1 MPLLEVHDLKT
12 WFPVGRGLFKP
23 VKYVKAVDGIS
34 FTLDAGE
41 VLAVIGE
48 SGSGKTTLG
57 RTVLRLIRPTAGKI
71 VFDGKDITYA
81 PDASLKWYRFSTAM
95 IFQDPFSSLNPYHTI
110 QYILEEPL
118 ILRKVPL
125 RERQELVVKAL
136 EEVKLVPPE
145 DFLKKY
151 PHMLS
156 GGQRQRVGIARAL
169 ITRPRFVV
177 ADEPVSM
184 LDVSIRAE
192 ILSLIRS
199 LQSKYNIAMMYIT
212 HDIATAKYLADK
224 LLVMYAGKAV
234 EYGPFKDVVKE
245 PLHPYTQALIEALPD
260 PDPINRLKIRKVPPG
275 EPPSLVNPP
284 PGCRFHPRCP
294 YTIKG
299 KCDKEEP
306 PLVEVKKGHYVACW
320 LYVKR

>member
-1 MPLLEVHDLKT
+1 MPLLEVQELRT
-12 WFPVGRGLFKP
+12 WFPVKKGLFSP
-23 VKYVKAVDGIS
+23 VRHVKAVDGVS
-34 FTLDAGE
+34 FTLEKGE
-41 VLAVIGE
+41 VFAVIGE

-57 RTVLRLIRPTAGKI
+57 RTILRLVKPTAGKI
-71 VFDGKDITYA
+71 VFEGKDITNT
-81 PDASLKWYRFSTAM
+81 SESELRWYRFSTAM
-95 IFQDPFSSLNPYHTI
+95 VFQDPFSSLNPYHTV

-118 ILRKVPL
+118 ILRGIPPK
-125 RERQELVVKAL
+125 ERAELVVRAL
-136 EEVKLVPPE
+136 EEVRLVPPE

-169 ITRPRFVV
+169 ITRPKFIV

-192 ILSLIRS
+192 ILSLMRS
-199 LQSKYNIAMMYIT
+199 LQSKYGITMMYIT

-224 LLVMYAGKAV
+224 ILVMYAGKMV
-234 EYGPFKDVVKE
+234 EYGPFKDVIKE

-260 PDPINRLKIRKVPPG
+260 PDPANRFKLRKVPPG
-275 EPPSLVNPP
+275 EPPSLLNPP

-294 YTIKG
+294 YAMKN

-306 PLVEVKKGHYVACW
+306 KFVEVKKGHYTACW
-320 LYVKR
+320 LY

>member
-1 MPLLEVHDLKT
+1 MLEVTQLKT
-12 WFPVGRGLFKP
+12 WFPVKKGFFGKTR
-23 VKYVKAVDGIS
+23 YVKAVDDVS
-34 FTLDAGE
+34 FTLSRRE

-57 RTVLRLIRPTAGKI
+57 RTVLRLIKPTGGRI
-71 VFDGKDITYA
+71 LFDKKDVTYM
-81 PDASLKWYRFSTAM
+81 PESRLKWYRFATAM
-95 IFQDPFSSLNPYHTI
+95 IFQDPFGSLNPYHTV

-118 ILRKVPL
+118 ILRGVPPSERREKVV
-125 RERQELVVKAL
+125 RAL
-136 EEVKLVPPE
+136 DDVRLTPPE

-169 ITRPRFVV
+169 ITRPSLVV

-192 ILSLIRS
+192 ILSLMRS
-199 LQSKYNIAMMYIT
+199 LQAKFDIAMVYIT
-212 HDIATAKYLADK
+212 HDIATAKYLSDK
-224 LLVMYAGKAV
+224 ILVMYAGKMV
-234 EYGPFKDVVKE
+234 EYGTFRDVIRE

-260 PDPINRLKIRKVPPG
+260 PDPSNRFTKRKVPPG
-275 EPPSLVNPP
+275 EPPSLINPP

-294 YTIKG
+294 YAIRG
-299 KCDKEEP
+299 KCDVEEP
-306 PLVEVKKGHYVACW
+306 PLVEVKERKVACW
-320 LYVKR
+320 LY

>member
-1 MPLLEVHDLKT
+1 MPLLEVQELRT
-12 WFPVGRGLFKP
+12 WFPVKKGLFSP
-23 VKYVKAVDGIS
+23 VRYVKAVDGVS
-34 FTLDAGE
+34 FALEKGE

-57 RTVLRLIRPTAGKI
+57 RTILRLIKPTAGRVI
-71 VFDGKDITYA
+71 FEGKDVTNTPESA
-81 PDASLKWYRFSTAM
+81 LRWYRFSTAM
-95 IFQDPFSSLNPYHTI
+95 VFQDPFSSLNPYHSV

-118 ILRKVPL
+118 ILRGVPPKN
-125 RERQELVVKAL
+125 RAELVVKAL
-136 EEVKLVPPE
+136 EEVRLVPPE

-169 ITRPRFVV
+169 ITRPKFIV

-192 ILSLIRS
+192 ILSLMRS
-199 LQSKYNIAMMYIT
+199 LQTKYGITMMYIT

-224 LLVMYAGKAV
+224 VLVMYAGKMV
-234 EYGPFKDVVKE
+234 EYGPFRDVIKE

-260 PDPINRLKIRKVPPG
+260 PDPTNRFKLRKVPPG
-275 EPPSLVNPP
+275 EPPSLLNPP
-284 PGCRFHPRCP
+284 AGCRFHPRCP
-294 YTIKG
+294 YAIKG
-299 KCDKEEP
+299 KCEKEEP
-306 PLVEVKKGHYVACW
+306 KFIEAKKDHYTACW
-320 LYVKR
+320 LY

>member
-1 MPLLEVHDLKT
+1 MPLLEVKDLKT
-12 WFPVGRGLFKP
+12 WFPVKKGLFSP
-23 VKYVKAVDGIS
+23 VKYVKAVDGVS
-34 FTLDAGE
+34 FALENGE

-57 RTVLRLIRPTAGKI
+57 RTILRLIEPTGGKI
-71 VFDGKDITYA
+71 IFEGKDITHL
-81 PDASLKWYRFSTAM
+81 PESQLRWYRFSTAM
-95 IFQDPFSSLNPYHTI
+95 VFQDPFSSLNPYHTI
-110 QYILEEPL
+110 EYILEEPL
-118 ILRKVPL
+118 ILRGVPPK
-125 RERQELVVKAL
+125 ERYEAVVKAL
-136 EEVKLVPPE
+136 EEVRLTPPD

-169 ITRPRFVV
+169 ITRPKFVV

-192 ILSLIRS
+192 ILSLMRS
-199 LQSKYNIAMMYIT
+199 LQSKYGITMIYIT

-224 LLVMYAGKAV
+224 ILVMYAGKMV
-234 EYGPFKDVVKE
+234 EYGPFRDVIKE

-260 PDPINRLKIRKVPPG
+260 PDPTNRFKIRKVPPG

-284 PGCRFHPRCP
+284 GGCRFHPRCP
-294 YTIKG
+294 LVIKG
-299 KCDKEEP
+299 KCEREEP
-306 PLVEVKKGHYVACW
+306 RLVEKKPGHLVSCW
-320 LYVKR
+320 LY

>member
-1 MPLLEVHDLKT
+1 MPLLEVQELRT
-12 WFPVGRGLFKP
+12 WFPVKKGLFSR
-23 VKYVKAVDGIS
+23 VRYVKAVDGVS
-34 FTLDAGE
+34 FALEKGE

-57 RTVLRLIRPTAGKI
+57 RTVLRLVKPTAGRI
-71 VFDGKDITYA
+71 IFEGKDVTNTPESA
-81 PDASLKWYRFSTAM
+81 LRWYRFSTAM
-95 IFQDPFSSLNPYHTI
+95 VFQDPFSSLNPYHTV

-118 ILRKVPL
+118 ILRGVPPKN
-125 RERQELVVKAL
+125 RAELVVKAL
-136 EEVKLVPPE
+136 EEVRLVPPE

-169 ITRPRFVV
+169 ITRPKFIV

-192 ILSLIRS
+192 ILSLMRS
-199 LQSKYNIAMMYIT
+199 LQTKYGITMMYIT
-212 HDIATAKYLADK
+212 HDIATAKHLADK
-224 LLVMYAGKAV
+224 ILVMYAGKMA
-234 EYGPFKDVVKE
+234 EYGPFRDVIKE

-260 PDPINRLKIRKVPPG
+260 PDPTNRFKLRKVPPG
-275 EPPSLVNPP
+275 EPPSLLNPP
-284 PGCRFHPRCP
+284 AGCRFHPRCP
-294 YTIKG
+294 YAIKG

-306 PLVEVKKGHYVACW
+306 KFIEAKKDHYTACW
-320 LYVKR
+320 LY

>member
-1 MPLLEVHDLKT
+1 MIEVSDLKT
-12 WFPVGRGLFKP
+12 WFPVRRRLFGP
-23 VKYVKAVDGIS
+23 VQYVKAVDGVS
-34 FTLDAGE
+34 FTLKPGE

-57 RTVLRLIRPTAGKI
+57 RTVLRLVKPTSGKI
-71 VFDGKDITYA
+71 IFDGREVTNL
-81 PDASLKWYRFSTAM
+81 PESRLKWYHFSTAM
-95 IFQDPFSSLNPYHTI
+95 IFQDPFGSLNPYHTV

-118 ILRKVPL
+118 ILRDVPPS
-125 RERQELVVKAL
+125 ERLERVIKAL
-136 EEVKLVPPE
+136 EEVRLIPPE

-169 ITRPRFVV
+169 ITRPKFVV
-177 ADEPVSM
+177 ADEPVTM

-199 LQSKYNIAMMYIT
+199 LQSKFNIAMMYIT

-224 LLVMYAGKAV
+224 VLVMYAGKMV
-234 EYGPFKDVVKE
+234 EYGPFREVVKE

-260 PDPINRLKIRKVPPG
+260 PDPANRFKIRKVPPG
-275 EPPSLVNPP
+275 EPPSLINPP
-284 PGCRFHPRCP
+284 SGCRFHPRCP
-294 YTIKG
+294 YFIKD
-299 KCDKEEP
+299 KCD
-306 PLVEVKKGHYVACW
+306 
-320 LYVKR
+320 

>member
-1 MPLLEVHDLKT
+1 MPLLEVQGLRT
-12 WFPVGRGLFKP
+12 WFSVKKGLFSR
-23 VKYVKAVDGIS
+23 VRYVKAVDGVS
-34 FTLDAGE
+34 FALEKGE

-57 RTVLRLIRPTAGKI
+57 RTVLRLVKPTAGRVI
-71 VFDGKDITYA
+71 FEGKDVTNTPESA
-81 PDASLKWYRFSTAM
+81 LRWFRFSTAM
-95 IFQDPFSSLNPYHTI
+95 VFQDPFSSLNPYHTV

-118 ILRKVPL
+118 ILRGVPPKN
-125 RERQELVVKAL
+125 RTELVVKAL
-136 EEVKLVPPE
+136 EEVRLVPPE

-169 ITRPRFVV
+169 ITRPKFIV

-192 ILSLIRS
+192 ILSLMRS
-199 LQSKYNIAMMYIT
+199 LQTKYGITMMYIT

-224 LLVMYAGKAV
+224 ILVMYAGKMV
-234 EYGPFKDVVKE
+234 EYGPFRDVIKE

-260 PDPINRLKIRKVPPG
+260 PDPTNRFKLRKVPPG
-275 EPPSLVNPP
+275 EPPSLLNPP
-284 PGCRFHPRCP
+284 AGCRFHPRCP
-294 YTIKG
+294 YAIKG

-306 PLVEVKKGHYVACW
+306 KFIEAKKDHYTACW
-320 LYVKR
+320 LY

>member
-1 MPLLEVHDLKT
+1 MLLEVKDLKT
-12 WFPVGRGLFKP
+12 WFPVKRGLFSP
-23 VKYVKAVDGIS
+23 VRYVKAVDGVTFS
-34 FTLDAGE
+34 LEKGE

-57 RTVLRLIRPTAGKI
+57 RTVLRLVKPTSGRI
-71 VFDGKDITYA
+71 VFEGKDITFVEE
-81 PDASLKWYRFSTAM
+81 SGLRWYRFATAM
-95 IFQDPFSSLNPYHTI
+95 IFQDPFSSLNPYHTV

-118 ILRKVPL
+118 ILRGVPP
-125 RERQELVVKAL
+125 RERYERVVKAL
-136 EEVKLVPPE
+136 EEVRLTPPE

-156 GGQRQRVGIARAL
+156 GGQRQRIGIARAL
-169 ITRPRFVV
+169 ITRPRFIV

-199 LQSKYNIAMMYIT
+199 LQSKYGITMIYIT

-224 LLVMYAGKAV
+224 ILVMYAGKMV
-234 EYGPFKDVVKE
+234 EYGPFRDVIKE

-260 PDPINRLKIRKVPPG
+260 PDPTNRFRIRKVPPG
-275 EPPSLVNPP
+275 EPPSLLNPP
-284 PGCRFHPRCP
+284 SGCRFHPRCP
-294 YTIKG
+294 AKIEK
-299 KCDKEEP
+299 KCDLQEP
-306 PLVEVKKGHYVACW
+306 QLVEARRGHFVACW
-320 LYVKR
+320 LYI

>member
-1 MPLLEVHDLKT
+1 MALLEVQELRT
-12 WFPVGRGLFKP
+12 WFPVKKGLFSP
-23 VKYVKAVDGIS
+23 VRYVKAVDGVS
-34 FTLDAGE
+34 FTMEKGE

-57 RTVLRLIRPTAGKI
+57 RTILRLVKPTAGRI
-71 VFDGKDITYA
+71 IFEGRNITYTPEPA
-81 PDASLKWYRFSTAM
+81 LRWYRFSTAM
-95 IFQDPFSSLNPYHTI
+95 VFQDPFSSLNPYHTV

-118 ILRKVPL
+118 ILRGIPPK
-125 RERQELVVKAL
+125 ERANLVIRAL
-136 EEVKLVPPE
+136 EEVRLVPPE

-169 ITRPRFVV
+169 ITRPKFIV

-192 ILSLIRS
+192 ILSLMRS
-199 LQSKYNIAMMYIT
+199 LQAKYGITMMYIT

-224 LLVMYAGKAV
+224 ILVMYAGKMV
-234 EYGPFKDVVKE
+234 EYGPFRDVIKE

-260 PDPINRLKIRKVPPG
+260 PDPTNRFKLRKVPQG
-275 EPPSLVNPP
+275 EPPSLLNPP
-284 PGCRFHPRCP
+284 AGCRFHPRCP
-294 YTIKG
+294 YAIKG
-299 KCDKEEP
+299 KCDREEP
-306 PLVEVKKGHYVACW
+306 KFVEVKNGHYVACW
-320 LYVKR
+320 LH